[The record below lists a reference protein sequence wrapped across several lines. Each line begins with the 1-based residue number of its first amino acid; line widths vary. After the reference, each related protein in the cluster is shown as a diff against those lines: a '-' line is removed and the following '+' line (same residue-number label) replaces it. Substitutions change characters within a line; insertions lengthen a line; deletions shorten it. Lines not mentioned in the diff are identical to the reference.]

1 MFEQIVERRSLNG
14 VRGILVVLAAVAAAI
29 LGSAFF
35 TLLGSRIGSPASI
48 LFILY
53 CCGIA
58 WFMMNRYIMSFI
70 YTTDGSCLRIMR
82 KYGKR
87 QRFMCDIWLSSVTAY
102 GDPETVKQKVPGA
115 RVDRAVKSECEFKP
129 FAMAYKDAGKQAI
142 IIIQPN
148 DELKAMILE
157 KLRS

>member
-1 MFEQIVERRSLNG
+1 MFQQKIQRRSLDG
-14 VRGILVVLAAVAAAI
+14 LRGILVVLAVMAAAI

-35 TLLGSRIGSPASI
+35 SLLGTRIDSPASI

-58 WFMMNRYIMSFI
+58 WFLMNRYIMGFI
-70 YTTDGSCLRIMR
+70 YTTDGNCLRIVR
-82 KYGKR
+82 TYGKR
-87 QRFMCDIWLSSVTAY
+87 ERFMCDIWLNAVTAY
-102 GDPETVKQKVPGA
+102 GDPEEVRSRFPGA
-115 RVDRAVKSECEFKP
+115 RVDRATKSQCDLAP

-148 DELKAMILE
+148 DELKAMIIE
-157 KLRS
+157 KLKG

>member
-1 MFEQIVERRSLNG
+1 MIQQRIERRSLDG
-14 VRGILVVLAAVAAAI
+14 IRGILVVLAVMAAAI

-35 TLLGSRIGSPASI
+35 TFLGSRIGSPASI

-58 WFMMNRYIMSFI
+58 WFLMNRYVLSFI
-70 YTTDGSCLRIMR
+70 YTTDGSCLRIAR

-87 QRFMCDIWLSSVTAY
+87 ERFMCDIWLSSVTAY
-102 GDPETVKQKVPGA
+102 GDPESVKQKVPGA
-115 RVDRAVKSECEFKP
+115 RIDRAIKSQCDLP
-129 FAMAYKDAGKQAI
+129 QFAMAYKDAGKQAI

-148 DELKAMILE
+148 EEMKKVILE
-157 KLRS
+157 KLKG